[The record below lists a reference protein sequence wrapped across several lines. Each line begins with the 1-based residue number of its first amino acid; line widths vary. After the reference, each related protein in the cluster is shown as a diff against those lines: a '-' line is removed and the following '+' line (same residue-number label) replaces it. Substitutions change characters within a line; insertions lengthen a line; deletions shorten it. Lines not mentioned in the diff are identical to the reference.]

1 MCIRDSGMIGNL
13 DPGYYVVEQTSAPAG
28 YVITDVTKTFRAVAG
43 QMEEL
48 TFINRSKPYIIATGT
63 ITGTSIPVPGAT
75 YQLMDAT
82 NTQVLQTKN
91 AGADG
96 TAIFDNLI
104 PGSYVVQCTGV
115 PDGYTLSTGAQ
126 SVSVSAVKAGVA
138 NFAFDRHSSII
149 VKALSS
155 EGEPLEGAQ
164 FQVRSE
170 NGQVREQV
178 TTDLTGTAVVGPLTP
193 GKYIIFLL
201 YTSPDC
207 GAVWIVW
214 EPEGN
219 DFGQKKQPP
228 PWWGSGCLV
237 VEHQPTKF
245 RISELDQCW
254 FSNICLPASETS

>member
-1 MCIRDSGMIGNL
+1 MSGCHFEIRHQNGQKVGEVVTTATGSGMIGNL

-28 YVITDVTKTFRAVAG
+28 YVITDVAKTFRAVAG

-48 TFINRSKPYIIATGT
+48 TFINRSKPYIIVTGT
-63 ITGTSIPVPGAT
+63 ITGTSMPVPGAT

-96 TAIFDNLI
+96 TVIFDNLV

-115 PDGYTLSTGAQ
+115 PDGYTLATGAQ

-138 NFAFDRHSSII
+138 NFVFDRHSSII
-149 VKALSS
+149 VKAISS
-155 EGEPLEGAQ
+155 EGQPLEGAQ

-178 TTDLTGTAVVGPLTP
+178 TTDLTRYCCRWSSDPRQV
-193 GKYIIFLL
+193 
-201 YTSPDC
+201 
-207 GAVWIVW
+207 
-214 EPEGN
+214 
-219 DFGQKKQPP
+219 
-228 PWWGSGCLV
+228 
-237 VEHQPTKF
+237 HH
-245 RISELDQCW
+245 
-254 FSNICLPASETS
+254 